1 MNQSAMDSWE
11 TKIKGNWNQ
20 YKGKIK
26 EKWGQLT
33 DDEINQMEGKRD
45 QLIGRIQKAYG
56 KSQEEAEREVNQ
68 FFNV

>member
-1 MNQSAMDSWE
+1 MNQSTMDSWE

-33 DDEINQMEGKRD
+33 DNEIDQMEGKRD

-56 KSQEEAEREVNQ
+56 KTQEEAEREVNQ